1 MNFDRMKEK
10 KIRAGVI
17 CCVLWKQT
25 GRKIFKK
32 YPHKI
37 SATITAAPHH
47 YAALNPVHTGCL
59 TLKCFF

>member
-1 MNFDRMKEK
+1 MNFDRMKVK

-37 SATITAAPHH
+37 SAAITAAPHH
-47 YAALNPVHTGCL
+47 HAALDPVHSR
-59 TLKCFF
+59 